1 MSKPWMIM
9 MVGLPGSGKSTFA
22 KTIRCGD
29 KGDEKPVIHS
39 SDDLRAE
46 MFGSAEI
53 QGDANKL
60 FTELH
65 RRIKVDLQSGKSV
78 VYDATNINKK
88 QRIAFLRELK
98 NIPCVPICIVMATEY
113 AACLRNNEQR
123 DRKVPVDVIK
133 RMQMNFQPPHE
144 GEGFCD
150 IAYYFSFLD
159 RDGSITEHCPT
170 RKYNL
175 DTLFKIMNNFDQE
188 NNHHS
193 LSLGEHCSKTGYYL
207 AKKVPENYWLYI
219 AGLLHDVGKLYT
231 KTRKNKKGEFD
242 GNCHYYNHQNAGSYT
257 AMFYLYGISLKHDKN
272 GCPLSYATNL
282 IYYHMHPYLSWKQ
295 SEKAMKKDRN
305 LLGEDLFNDILL
317 LHEAD
322 LAAH

>member
-1 MSKPWMIM
+1 MSKPWMVM

-53 QGDANKL
+53 QGDTNKL
-60 FTELH
+60 FNELH

-98 NIPCVPICIVMATEY
+98 NIPCVPIC
-113 AACLRNNEQR
+113 
-123 DRKVPVDVIK
+123 
-133 RMQMNFQPPHE
+133 
-144 GEGFCD
+144 
-150 IAYYFSFLD
+150 
-159 RDGSITEHCPT
+159 
-170 RKYNL
+170 
-175 DTLFKIMNNFDQE
+175 FDQE

-242 GNCHYYNHQNAGSYT
+242 GNYHYYNHQNAGSYT